1 MICDYSILC
10 TTPVP
15 FFNRSH
21 TEEVPM
27 RLTRYSNCTPS
38 RTFRKQPGIVFS
50 FASSLKG
57 LNVNKPLGR
66 HILNMKNK
74 KTLSEEWVGQKWL
87 SVKEVCEFLGISKS
101 TFYKWRQIGCAPE
114 SRRLP
119 NGDLRI
125 REDWLGVFLAGLPEG
140 SFK

>member
-1 MICDYSILC
+1 MFCDYSILS

-15 FFNRSH
+15 FFRRIHS
-21 TEEVPM
+21 EEVPM

-38 RTFRKQPGIVFS
+38 RPFHKY
-50 FASSLKG
+50 SSLVLAHAISAK
-57 LNVNKPLGR
+57 NSYVKKPLPR
-66 HILNMKNK
+66 HLLSMKNK
-74 KTLSEEWVGQKWL
+74 KTISEEWVSQKWFT
-87 SVKEVCEFLGISKS
+87 VKEVCEFLGISKS

-125 REDWLGVFLAGLPEG
+125 REDWLGVFLASLPEG
-140 SFK
+140 GY